1 MRHNVCIMLGEDMK
15 AFVARTAK
23 YIYKYGEG
31 GAEEFCKVLSW
42 VGNADGSVT
51 IKKSEL
57 DCPGSNVFVSTT
69 RDQYATRL
77 ADDSVLSADNAP
89 LRLRRYFAK
98 LHQQTITVNNGGDS
112 NRLLLSLYLPL
123 YDERLFEQVL
133 AIVEALNDIQQHYS
147 LMIVGLCADLRSA
160 VCPDYEED
168 GEQSAPR
175 GTKEIEKTC
184 IERLARLRTQNNH
197 LEQAVILQNINAA
210 GYALNLDAESL
221 VRIVGELSLLSAE
234 KYDTVF
240 TPATEFDR
248 EHPLCSLG
256 LAVMN
261 LDKYYF
267 ANYLLR
273 RAYLHLMK
281 REDVAGEQV
290 DLNRVAVVANELLQ
304 QHTSLF
310 SDFYAKYAEPLVR
323 QGVSHNAIV
332 SKASPEL
339 AKELDAVARHLSD
352 FITQDKFSL
361 PEKRALLAVVLGYD
375 DPFLHGYLFNQ
386 QQLTLDH
393 LDADAANVFID
404 ANNTLVSIKTD
415 DDGVKTGEHGPLTD
429 CLDDDGFVELPVG
442 RLQQLRGNMREATSY
457 IRQKSR
463 ELEDIGQMADDAA
476 QSEKLL
482 TKDGFVVEG
491 NVYRFD
497 AEHQEAKFDENYQPR
512 PVTEQSVDLRHQF
525 APIKDQGRMGACTVF
540 AVASIFEYILKKST
554 QRVPALSESFVYYN
568 VRRAKGEE
576 RTDTGSSFQDVIKS
590 IGTEGIC
597 TEELHPYSKPL
608 GEAPSDE
615 AVRDGKTRRIV
626 KALGVAVSE
635 RDIKSAIQEG
645 YPVAVSLKVYNSFSP
660 QVRGGSRGVLQ
671 NARRGGVGASG
682 FVPHPTEAELASGE
696 YGYHAMVVVGYSDEA
711 KHFVVRNSWGRQF
724 GDEGYC
730 YIPYSYICD
739 EDLNRMAC
747 IVTEVEAAEL
757 GGGTQIA
764 APGRKGGQ
772 STVVQFNMNDAH
784 IKACVIKSLIRTE
797 QRRLAKMQKE
807 DNRLRRDYEMLMQ
820 NLGRQSVR
828 KEILARTQKKL
839 QDKIE
844 TARVQQRKINE
855 EERPARLKAFDRQT
869 WQTRLSLI
877 AWDASF
883 VLSWI
888 IGLLAFLPKDG
899 KGSFLNGMAEWLGS
913 GWCVGLS
920 ACLALGVVCT
930 ILYWWWIRSER
941 RRIEMELEERSA
953 QLAAEA
959 QRMEE
964 ALKCLQLKFHL
975 AGMVADS
982 LLSLKTTLDKK
993 YQALKSYIGNLAQWQ
1008 KEEQEASAVMEPLVK
1023 NPFIPLLSN
1032 GVLDNYF
1039 NGHAE
1044 QITGQMHLYEYFND
1058 FVSQMS
1064 RSQVYLDYAMARN
1077 RTFKNNYK
1085 LDDES
1090 IVAFKRQLK
1099 ENILQHVSAALSDF
1113 TVFRHVFN
1121 TKDYPFLDKE
1131 YTSAERL
1138 LPLLDKKSEP
1148 FCQLRSNATTRP
1160 QARFLFVKTDAAERA
1175 AWQYEYPKYFST
1187 SPISDDIKSAYKIIA
1202 IRLQPLATNE
1212 ILLEEIL

>member
-1 MRHNVCIMLGEDMK
+1 M
-15 AFVARTAK
+15 
-23 YIYKYGEG
+23 
-31 GAEEFCKVLSW
+31 LSW

-51 IKKSEL
+51 IKKAEL

-133 AIVEALNDIQQHYS
+133 AIVEALNDIQPHYS
-147 LMIVGLCADLRSA
+147 LMVVGLCADLRSA

-175 GTKEIEKTC
+175 GTTEIEKTC

-221 VRIVGELSLLSAE
+221 VRIVGELSLLAAE

-304 QHTSLF
+304 QHTNLF

-404 ANNTLVSIKTD
+404 ANNTLVSIKID

-497 AEHQEAKFDENYQPR
+497 AEHQEAKFDEIYQPR

-525 APIKDQGRMGACTVF
+525 APIKDQGQMGACTVF

-554 QRVPALSESFVYYN
+554 QRVPDLSESFVYYN

-608 GEAPSDE
+608 GEAPSAE

-645 YPVAVSLKVYNSFSP
+645 YPVAVSLKVFNSFSP

-682 FVPHPTEAELASGE
+682 FVPHPSEAELASGE

-764 APGRKGGQ
+764 VPGRGGGQ
-772 STVVQFNMNDAH
+772 NTVVQFNMNDAH

-869 WQTRLSLI
+869 WQARLSLI
-877 AWDASF
+877 AWDAAF

-899 KGSFLNGMAEWLGS
+899 EGSFLNAMAEWLGS

-920 ACLALGVVCT
+920 ACLALGVVGT
-930 ILYWWWIRSER
+930 ALYWWWIRSER

-959 QRMEE
+959 QKMEE
-964 ALKCLQLKFHL
+964 ALKCSQLKFHL
-975 AGMVADS
+975 AGMVTDS

-1008 KEEQEASAVMEPLVK
+1008 KEEQEASAVMEPLAK

-1044 QITGQMHLYEYFND
+1044 QITGQMHLYEYF
-1058 FVSQMS
+1058 
-1064 RSQVYLDYAMARN
+1064 
-1077 RTFKNNYK
+1077 NNYK

-1113 TVFRHVFN
+1113 TVFRHVFHSM
-1121 TKDYPFLDKE
+1121 DYPFLDKE
-1131 YTSAERL
+1131 YASAERL

-1160 QARFLFVKTDAAERA
+1160 QAHFLFVRTDAAERA
-1175 AWQYEYPKYFST
+1175 AWQYEYPRYFST
-1187 SPISDDIKSAYKIIA
+1187 RPISDDILSAFKMLA

-1212 ILLEEIL
+1212 ILLEDTL

>member
-123 YDERLFEQVL
+123 YDEKLFEQVL

-147 LMIVGLCADLRSA
+147 LMVVGLCADLRSA

-175 GTKEIEKTC
+175 GTTEIEKTC
-184 IERLARLRTQNNH
+184 IERLARLRIQNNH

-221 VRIVGELSLLSAE
+221 VRIVGELSLLAAE

-393 LDADAANVFID
+393 LDADAAGVFID
-404 ANNTLVSIKTD
+404 ANNTLVSIKID
-415 DDGVKTGEHGPLTD
+415 DDGVKTGGHGPLTD

-497 AEHQEAKFDENYQPR
+497 AEHQEARFDENYQPR

-525 APIKDQGRMGACTVF
+525 APIKDQGQMGACTVF

-626 KALGVAVSE
+626 KALGVAISE

-645 YPVAVSLKVYNSFSP
+645 YPVAVSLKVFNSFSP
-660 QVRGGSRGVLQ
+660 QVRGGAG
-671 NARRGGVGASG
+671 GGVGASG
-682 FVPHPTEAELASGE
+682 FVSHPTEAELASGE

-764 APGRKGGQ
+764 VPGRGGGQ
-772 STVVQFNMNDAH
+772 NTVVQFNMNDAH

-920 ACLALGVVCT
+920 ACLALGVVGT
-930 ILYWWWIRSER
+930 ALYWWWIRSER

-953 QLAAEA
+953 KLATEA

-964 ALKCLQLKFHL
+964 ALKYSQLKFHL
-975 AGMVADS
+975 AGMVIDS

-1008 KEEQEASAVMEPLVK
+1008 KEEQEASAVTEPLAQ
-1023 NPFIPLLSN
+1023 NPFIPLLGN

-1044 QITGQMHLYEYFND
+1044 QITGQMHLYEYFN
-1058 FVSQMS
+1058 
-1064 RSQVYLDYAMARN
+1064 
-1077 RTFKNNYK
+1077 NYK
-1085 LDDES
+1085 FDDES
-1090 IVAFKRQLK
+1090 IVAFKWQLK

-1113 TVFRHVFN
+1113 TVFRHVFHSM
-1121 TKDYPFLDKE
+1121 DYPFLDKE
-1131 YTSAERL
+1131 YASAERL

-1160 QARFLFVKTDAAERA
+1160 QAHFLFVRTDAAERA
-1175 AWQYEYPKYFST
+1175 AWQYEYPRHFST
-1187 SPISDDIKSAYKIIA
+1187 RPISDDILSAFKMLA

-1212 ILLEEIL
+1212 ILLEDTL

>member
-51 IKKSEL
+51 IKKAEL

-147 LMIVGLCADLRSA
+147 LMVVGLCADLRCA
-160 VCPDYEED
+160 VCPDHEED

-175 GTKEIEKTC
+175 GTAEIEKAC

-404 ANNTLVSIKTD
+404 ANNALVSIKID

-525 APIKDQGRMGACTVF
+525 APIKDQGQMGACTVF

-554 QRVPALSESFVYYN
+554 QRVPDLSESFVYYN

-608 GEAPSDE
+608 GEAPSAE

-645 YPVAVSLKVYNSFSP
+645 YPVAVSLKVFNSFSP

-764 APGRKGGQ
+764 VPGRGDGQ
-772 STVVQFNMNDAH
+772 NTVVQFNMNDAH

-869 WQTRLSLI
+869 WQARLSLI

-899 KGSFLNGMAEWLGS
+899 EGSFLNAMAEWLGS
-913 GWCVGLS
+913 GWCIGLS

-930 ILYWWWIRSER
+930 ALYWWWIRSER

-953 QLAAEA
+953 KLAAEA
-959 QRMEE
+959 QRTEE
-964 ALKCLQLKFHL
+964 ALKCSQLKFHL
-975 AGMVADS
+975 AGMVTDS

-1008 KEEQEASAVMEPLVK
+1008 KEELEASAVMEPLVK

-1044 QITGQMHLYEYFND
+1044 QITGQMHLYEYFN
-1058 FVSQMS
+1058 
-1064 RSQVYLDYAMARN
+1064 
-1077 RTFKNNYK
+1077 NYK
-1085 LDDES
+1085 FDDES
-1090 IVAFKRQLK
+1090 IIAFKRQLK
-1099 ENILQHVSAALSDF
+1099 ENILQHVSAALSEF
-1113 TVFRHVFN
+1113 TVFRHVFHSM
-1121 TKDYPFLDKE
+1121 DYPFLDKE
-1131 YTSAERL
+1131 YASAERL

-1160 QARFLFVKTDAAERA
+1160 QAHFLFVRTDAAERA
-1175 AWQYEYPKYFST
+1175 AWQYEYPRHFST
-1187 SPISDDIKSAYKIIA
+1187 RPISDDILSAFKMLA

-1212 ILLEEIL
+1212 ILLEDTL

>member
-15 AFVARTAK
+15 TFVARTAK

-31 GAEEFCKVLSW
+31 GAEDFCKVLSW

-51 IKKSEL
+51 IKKAEL
-57 DCPGSNVFVSTT
+57 DCPGGNVFVSTT

-77 ADDSVLSADNAP
+77 ANDTVLSADDAP
-89 LRLRRYFAK
+89 LRLRRYFSK
-98 LHQQTITVNNGGDS
+98 LHQQTITVSNGGDS

-123 YDERLFEQVL
+123 YDEILFEQVL

-147 LMIVGLCADLRSA
+147 LMVVGLCADLRCA
-160 VCPDYEED
+160 VCPDYDED
-168 GEQSAPR
+168 GEQSTPR
-175 GTKEIEKTC
+175 GTAEIEKAC
-184 IERLARLRTQNNH
+184 IERLARLRVENNH

-221 VRIVGELSLLSAE
+221 VRIMGELSLLAAE

-256 LAVMN
+256 LSVMN

-290 DLNRVAVVANELLQ
+290 DLNRVAMVANELLQ

-310 SDFYAKYAEPLVR
+310 TDFYAKYAEPLVR

-339 AKELDAVARHLSD
+339 AKELDGVAKHLSD

-361 PEKRALLAVVLGYD
+361 PEKRALLAVILGYD

-404 ANNTLVSIKTD
+404 ANNELVTVKID

-429 CLDDDGFVELPVG
+429 CQDADGFVELPVK
-442 RLQQLRGNMREATSY
+442 RLQQLRGDMREATNY

-463 ELEDIGQMADDAA
+463 ELEDIGQMTDDAA

-497 AEHQEAKFDENYQPR
+497 AEHQEAKFDESYQPR
-512 PVTEQSVDLRHQF
+512 PVTEQSVDLREYF
-525 APIKDQGRMGACTVF
+525 APIKDQGQIGACTVF
-540 AVASIFEYILKKST
+540 AVTSIFEYIIKKST
-554 QRVPALSESFVYYN
+554 QNVPDLSESFVYYN

-608 GEAPSDE
+608 REAPSDE
-615 AVRDGKTRRIV
+615 AVLDGKTRHIV
-626 KALGVAVSE
+626 KALNVAVSE
-635 RDIKSAIQEG
+635 HDIKSAIQEG
-645 YPVAVSLKVYNSFSP
+645 YPVAVSLKVFNSFSP
-660 QVRGGSRGVLQ
+660 QVRGGAGC
-671 NARRGGVGASG
+671 NVGTSG
-682 FVPHPTEAELASGE
+682 FVSHPSEAELASGE
-696 YGYHAMVVVGYSDEA
+696 YGYHAMVVVGYSDKA
-711 KHFVVRNSWGRQF
+711 KHFVVRNSWGKQF

-747 IVTEVEAAEL
+747 IVTEVTAAEL
-757 GGGTQIA
+757 GEGTQIA

-784 IKACVIKSLIRTE
+784 IKACVIKSLIRAE

-807 DNRLRRDYEMLMQ
+807 DTLLRHDYEMLMQ
-820 NLGRQSVR
+820 NLGRQSKR
-828 KEILARTQKKL
+828 KEILVRTQKKL

-844 TARVQQRKINE
+844 MARVQQRKINE
-855 EERPARLKAFDRQT
+855 EERPARLKAFDQQT
-869 WQTRLSLI
+869 WQARLSFI

-883 VLSWI
+883 VLSWL

-899 KGSFLNGMAEWLGS
+899 EGSFLNGMADWLGS
-913 GWCVGLS
+913 GWCIGLS

-941 RRIEMELEERSA
+941 RRIEKELEEKSTK
-953 QLAAEA
+953 LAAEA

-964 ALKCLQLKFHL
+964 ALKCSQLKFHL
-975 AGMVADS
+975 AGMVIDS

-1032 GVLDNYF
+1032 EVLDNYF

-1044 QITGQMHLYEYFND
+1044 HITGQMHLYEYFN
-1058 FVSQMS
+1058 
-1064 RSQVYLDYAMARN
+1064 
-1077 RTFKNNYK
+1077 NYK

-1090 IVAFKRQLK
+1090 IIAFKRQLK

-1113 TVFRHVFN
+1113 TIFHHVFN
-1121 TKDYPFLDKE
+1121 TKNYPFLDKE
-1131 YTSAERL
+1131 YASAERL

-1160 QARFLFVKTDAAERA
+1160 QAHFLFVKTDAEERA

-1187 SPISDDIKSAYKIIA
+1187 RPISDDILSAFKMLA

-1212 ILLEEIL
+1212 ILLEDIL

>member
-51 IKKSEL
+51 IKKAEL

-123 YDERLFEQVL
+123 YDEKLFEQVL

-147 LMIVGLCADLRSA
+147 LMVVGLCADLCSA

-175 GTKEIEKTC
+175 GTTEIEKTC

-221 VRIVGELSLLSAE
+221 VRIVGELSLLAAE

-256 LAVMN
+256 LAVIN

-310 SDFYAKYAEPLVR
+310 SDFYAKYAEPLAR

-339 AKELDAVARHLSD
+339 TKELDAVARHLSD

-361 PEKRALLAVVLGYD
+361 PEKRALLAVILGYD

-386 QQLTLDH
+386 QQLTLDY

-404 ANNTLVSIKTD
+404 ANNELVTIKID

-429 CLDDDGFVELPVG
+429 CQDADGFVELPVG
-442 RLQQLRGNMREATSY
+442 RLQQLRGDMREATNY

-463 ELEDIGQMADDAA
+463 ELEDIGQMTDDAA

-497 AEHQEAKFDENYQPR
+497 AEHQEAKFDESYQPR
-512 PVTEQSVDLRHQF
+512 PVTEQSVDLREYF
-525 APIKDQGRMGACTVF
+525 APIKDQGQIGACTVF
-540 AVASIFEYILKKST
+540 AVTSIFEYILKKST
-554 QRVPALSESFVYYN
+554 QNVPDLSESFVYYN

-576 RTDTGSSFQDVIKS
+576 RTDTGSSFQDVIMS

-615 AVRDGKTRRIV
+615 AVLDGKTRRIV
-626 KALGVAVSE
+626 KALNVAVSE
-635 RDIKSAIQEG
+635 HDIKSAIQEG
-645 YPVAVSLKVYNSFSP
+645 YPVAVSLKVFNSFSP
-660 QVRGGSRGVLQ
+660 QVRGGAGSS
-671 NARRGGVGASG
+671 VGISG
-682 FVPHPTEAELASGE
+682 FVPHPSEAELASGE

-711 KHFVVRNSWGRQF
+711 KHFVVRNSWGKQF

-747 IVTEVEAAEL
+747 IVTEVTAAEL
-757 GGGTQIA
+757 GEGTLIA

-807 DNRLRRDYEMLMQ
+807 DNRLRHDYEMLMQ

-844 TARVQQRKINE
+844 MARVQQRKINE
-855 EERPARLKAFDRQT
+855 EERPARLKAFDQQT
-869 WQTRLSLI
+869 WQARLSFI
-877 AWDASF
+877 AWDALF
-883 VLSWI
+883 ALSWI

-899 KGSFLNGMAEWLGS
+899 EGSFLNGMANWLSS
-913 GWCVGLS
+913 GWCIGLS
-920 ACLALGVVCT
+920 ACLALGIVCT
-930 ILYWWWIRSER
+930 TLYWWWIRSER
-941 RRIEMELEERSA
+941 RRIEMELEEKSA
-953 QLAAEA
+953 KLAAEA
-959 QRMEE
+959 QRTEE
-964 ALKCLQLKFHL
+964 ALKCSQLKFHL
-975 AGMVADS
+975 AGMVIDS

-1008 KEEQEASAVMEPLVK
+1008 KEEQEASAVMESLVK

-1039 NGHAE
+1039 NEHAE
-1044 QITGQMHLYEYFND
+1044 QITGQMHLYEYFN
-1058 FVSQMS
+1058 
-1064 RSQVYLDYAMARN
+1064 
-1077 RTFKNNYK
+1077 NYK

-1090 IVAFKRQLK
+1090 IIAFKRQLK

-1113 TVFRHVFN
+1113 TVFRHVFHSM
-1121 TKDYPFLDKE
+1121 DYPFLDKE
-1131 YTSAERL
+1131 YASAERL

-1160 QARFLFVKTDAAERA
+1160 QAHFLFVKTDAAERA
-1175 AWQYEYPKYFST
+1175 AWQYEYPRYFST
-1187 SPISDDIKSAYKIIA
+1187 RPISDDILSAFKMLA

-1212 ILLEEIL
+1212 ILLEDML